1 MPPRRKSD
9 VPTSNGDAGQAVPRK
24 RPRAK
29 RALRSAPPAASSLSV
44 DKQLQQRDQQLQWPH
59 ADTTRTKVEEDSLS
73 EASTLV
79 MGTSLS
85 PSRLNSPDAVRTAA
99 ASVITSDTPGSAAST
114 LPPKAKRQR
123 ARNDGVVE
131 AHGKRIAAAAA
142 AAAGNSGSSGQ
153 PANTAAAPAAA
164 LVYHAV
170 VPQKTG
176 RAKRTVSRCRHEFPR
191 DIFIKRAIEGCA
203 ALPQDLANRRFQYP
217 LPFIGNIC
225 CDFIGKTIDQNR
237 TEIFAE
243 DVVMFRWSYVC
254 TPRPDIQIKGFS
266 NSRHLARTI
275 AVGDLPPR
283 TTTVMLDAIVLA
295 KVYEKLCPELCPFV
309 RKYCGRKELDVGQ
322 CEILCIGFPK
332 LLVQMPPIEDFVDA
346 TGVSAK
352 WIRCACIG
360 DTDMSICHPGASARY
375 STNRLVH
382 NIKELRV
389 FSIKDKKEATP
400 ESFKLRKRTA
410 IRKEKPFPAS
420 LDDVNSGTHRGV
432 RDVIAYGTA
441 LAEFELA
448 KHEKRNV
455 SVAKVMDGFDLDPF
469 AWKESAGSNMVVVLW
484 KSADGKHH
492 LQTGNLGYLLGL
504 IAETGAGQDAKP
516 TDSIVQ
522 MI

>member
-1 MPPRRKSD
+1 MPPRRKAD
-9 VPTSNGDAGQAVPRK
+9 IPTSNGDEGQAVPRK
-24 RPRAK
+24 KPRAK
-29 RALRSAPPAASSLSV
+29 RASRSAPPAASSLPV
-44 DKQLQQRDQQLQWPH
+44 DQQLHQQDQQPQQPH
-59 ADTTRTKVEEDSLS
+59 EDTTRTKAEEDAPS

-79 MGTSLS
+79 IGASQS
-85 PSRLNSPDAVRTAA
+85 PSRLTSPDAVRTAA
-99 ASVITSDTPGSAAST
+99 DSVIASDTAGSAAST
-114 LPPKAKRQR
+114 PPPKAKRQR
-123 ARNDGVVE
+123 GRKDSAVD
-131 AHGKRIAAAAA
+131 AHGRRSTS
-142 AAAGNSGSSGQ
+142 AAAGSSGSSRQ
-153 PANTAAAPAAA
+153 PTNTAAAPAAA
-164 LVYHAV
+164 VVHHEV
-170 VPQKTG
+170 VPQKIG

-191 DIFIKRAIEGCA
+191 DIFTKRAIEGRE
-203 ALPQDLANRRFQYP
+203 ALPQDLVNRQSQYP
-217 LPFIGNIC
+217 LPLIGNIC
-225 CDFIGKTIDQNR
+225 CDFIGKTIDENR

-243 DVVMFRWSYVC
+243 DAVMFRWSYVC

-266 NSRHLARTI
+266 NSRHLARNI

-420 LDDVNSGTHRGV
+420 LDDVNSGRHRGV

-455 SVAKVMDGFDLDPF
+455 SVVKAMNGFDLDPF
-469 AWKESAGSNMVVVLW
+469 AWKKNAGSNMVVVLW

>member
-203 ALPQDLANRRFQYP
+203 ALPQDLANR
-217 LPFIGNIC
+217 
-225 CDFIGKTIDQNR
+225 
-237 TEIFAE
+237 
-243 DVVMFRWSYVC
+243 
-254 TPRPDIQIKGFS
+254 
-266 NSRHLARTI
+266 
-275 AVGDLPPR
+275 
-283 TTTVMLDAIVLA
+283 
-295 KVYEKLCPELCPFV
+295 
-309 RKYCGRKELDVGQ
+309 
-322 CEILCIGFPK
+322 
-332 LLVQMPPIEDFVDA
+332 
-346 TGVSAK
+346 
-352 WIRCACIG
+352 
-360 DTDMSICHPGASARY
+360 
-375 STNRLVH
+375 
-382 NIKELRV
+382 
-389 FSIKDKKEATP
+389 
-400 ESFKLRKRTA
+400 
-410 IRKEKPFPAS
+410 
-420 LDDVNSGTHRGV
+420 
-432 RDVIAYGTA
+432 
-441 LAEFELA
+441 
-448 KHEKRNV
+448 
-455 SVAKVMDGFDLDPF
+455 
-469 AWKESAGSNMVVVLW
+469 
-484 KSADGKHH
+484 
-492 LQTGNLGYLLGL
+492 
-504 IAETGAGQDAKP
+504 
-516 TDSIVQ
+516 
-522 MI
+522 